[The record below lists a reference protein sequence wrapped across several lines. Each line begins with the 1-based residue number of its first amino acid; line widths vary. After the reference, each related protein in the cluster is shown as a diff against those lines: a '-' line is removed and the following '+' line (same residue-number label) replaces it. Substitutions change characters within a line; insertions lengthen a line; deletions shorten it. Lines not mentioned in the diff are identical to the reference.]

1 MSSAT
6 LPTPGPDDRA
16 TCCHTAEPV
25 LKQCTLAQ
33 ILMPLR
39 DLRERTGAEYHAW
52 FERLKANIK
61 EHGIQVPL
69 IGYEEGD
76 KVRLGDGATRFTAAL
91 MLGLATIPVVVYPR
105 KPSEE
110 EMALGQLI
118 VNSMRADMTPLE
130 YARIYVDLMKAMG
143 ISQAELARRIHASP
157 SQVAIRLAI
166 SQNLCADVQ
175 AMMVASQL
183 SPRSA
188 YAISRLPDPQQQIEL
203 AKRAIDLPMA
213 VEDVEAAAA
222 KILGK
227 RERKPKPWKV
237 KLGGVTATIR
247 GDLMEGAESLI
258 AKLQELV
265 KRLKRGDGP
274 DPLAGLVK

>member
-1 MSSAT
+1 MSSIIQ
-6 LPTPGPDDRA
+6 PTPCPGDPTNA
-16 TCCHTAEPV
+16 GVAAPV
-25 LKQCTLAQ
+25 LKHCALAQ

-61 EHGIQVPL
+61 EHGILVPL
-69 IGYEEGD
+69 IGHQEGD

-91 MLGLATIPVVVYPR
+91 MLGLATIPVLVHPH
-105 KPSEE
+105 KPSEKE
-110 EMALGQLI
+110 TALGQLI

-143 ISQAELARRIHASP
+143 ISQMELARRIHASP

-166 SQNLCADVQ
+166 SKNLCAEVQ

-183 SPRSA
+183 RPRSA
-188 YAISRLPDPQQQIEL
+188 YAISRLRDPQQQIEL
-203 AKRAIDLPMA
+203 AKRAIELPMA

-222 KILGK
+222 KLLGK
-227 RERKPKPWKV
+227 REKKPKPWTV

-274 DPLAGLVK
+274 DPLGGLVK